1 MSTLSITAANTLP
14 AGGLQGCFVG
24 RIWLPMRSGGTPGAK
39 GAKAGPTPVLVADDG
54 VYDLSATSPTLSGLL
69 AMDDPAAAAR
79 DGKGEKLG
87 EVTAVLANSAYQD
100 QDQDQPYFLAPSDL
114 QALKACGVTFVRS
127 MLERVIEEQAK
138 GDPDQATEIRK
149 AITAEIGQSLADV
162 VPGSDEAARIKAVL
176 TERGLWSQYLEVGI
190 GPDAEVF
197 TKSQPMAAVGTGAEI
212 GIHPKSTWNNPEPE
226 VVLAIAPSGTIVGAC
241 LGNDVNLRDFEGRSA
256 LLLGKAKDNRGSC
269 AVGPFIRLFDDGFNL
284 DHVRA
289 MEVSLSVT
297 GADGFELQGQ
307 SSIAEISRDLGDLA
321 AYACGAHNQFPDGL
335 LLFTG
340 TMFAPTEDR
349 DAPGQGF
356 THHLGDIVTI
366 ANPLLGSLTN
376 QINHTDKIPPWT
388 FGIGA
393 LMKNL
398 AGRGLL

>member
-1 MSTLSITAANTLP
+1 MTILTLNAANTLP
-14 AGGLQGCFVG
+14 EAGLAGCFVG
-24 RIWLPMRSGGTPGAK
+24 RVWRPENGG
-39 GAKAGPTPVLVADDG
+39 GPVPVLIEEQG
-54 VYDLSATSPTLSGLL
+54 VFDLSALSPTLAGILT
-69 AMDDPAAAAR
+69 MDNPAAAVRAAAR
-79 DGKGEKLG
+79 PAAARLG
-87 EVTAVLANSAYQD
+87 DVGAMLANSAHQTRNSSK
-100 QDQDQPYFLAPSDL
+100 PYFLAPADL

-127 MLERVIEEQAK
+127 MLERVIEEKAK
-138 GDPDQATEIRK
+138 GEPEQAAEIRNL
-149 AITAEIGQSLADV
+149 IGGEIGQSLADI
-162 VPGSDEAARIKAVL
+162 VPGSEAAARIKAVL

-197 TKSQPMAAVGTGAEI
+197 TKAQPLSAVGIGAEI
-212 GIHPKSTWNNPEPE
+212 GIHPNSTWNNPEPE
-226 VVLAIAPSGTIVGAC
+226 VVLAIAPSGRIVGAT

-256 LLLGKAKDNRGSC
+256 LLLGKAKDNRASC

-289 MEVSLSVT
+289 MEIELSVS
-297 GADGFELQGQ
+297 GADGFDMRGR
-307 SSIAEISRDLGDLA
+307 SSLAEISRDLADLA
-321 AYACGAHNQFPDGL
+321 AYACGPHNQFPDGL

-376 QINHTDKIPPWT
+376 QVNHTDKIPPWT
-388 FGIGA
+388 FGLGA
-393 LMKNL
+393 LMASL
-398 AGRGLL
+398 ARRGLL

>member
-1 MSTLSITAANTLP
+1 MTAAMTTLSLSAQNTLP
-14 AGGLQGCFVG
+14 RNGLEGCFVG
-24 RIWLPMRSGGTPGAK
+24 RVWLPGGG
-39 GAKAGPTPVLVADDG
+39 GGPTPVLISDDG
-54 VYDLSATSPTLSGLL
+54 VFDLTGTSPTLAGLL
-69 AMDDPAAAAR
+69 AMDDPAAAAIAGR
-79 DGKGEKLG
+79 GDRLG
-87 EVTAVLANSAYQD
+87 DADAIITNSAHQTRD
-100 QDQDQPYFLAPSDL
+100 PEQPYFLAPTDL

-138 GDPDQATEIRK
+138 GDPQQAAEIRD
-149 AITAEIGQSLADV
+149 AIGAEIGASLADI
-162 VPGSDEAARIKAVL
+162 VPGSQEAARIKGVL
-176 TERGLWSQYLEVGI
+176 VERGLWSQYLEVGI

-197 TKSQPMAAVGTGAEI
+197 TKSQPMAAVGMGAEI
-212 GIHPKSTWNNPEPE
+212 GIHPRSTWSNPEPE
-226 VVLAIAPSGTIVGAC
+226 IVLAIAPSGRIVGAT

-256 LLLGKAKDNRGSC
+256 LLLGKAKDNRASC
-269 AVGPFIRLFDDGFNL
+269 AIGPFIRLFDDGFNL

-289 MEVSLSVT
+289 MDISLSVV
-297 GADGFELQGQ
+297 GEDGFTLQGQ
-307 SSIAEISRDLGDLA
+307 SSIAEISRDLADLA
-321 AYACGAHNQFPDGL
+321 SYACGPHNQFPDGL

-366 ANPLLGSLTN
+366 ANPSLGSLTN

-398 AGRGLL
+398 AARGLL

>member
-1 MSTLSITAANTLP
+1 MTSFSLSAANTLP
-14 AGGLQGCFVG
+14 DDGLSGCFLG
-24 RIWLPMRSGGTPGAK
+24 RVWLPGPGG
-39 GAKAGPTPVLVADDG
+39 GPTPVLAADDG
-54 VYDLSATSPTLSGLL
+54 VFDLSAAAPTLAGLL
-69 AMDDPAAAAR
+69 AMDDPVAAAR
-79 DGKGEKLG
+79 AGKGQAIADL
-87 EVTAVLANSAYQD
+87 ADLLANSGHHD
-100 QDQDQPYFLAPSDL
+100 RDDNRPYLLAPCDL

-138 GDPDQATEIRK
+138 GDPDQAAEIRN
-149 AITAEIGQSLADV
+149 AIGAEIGSSLADV
-162 VPGSDEAARIKAVL
+162 VPGSDEAARIKDVL
-176 TERGLWSQYLEVGI
+176 SERGLWSQYLEVGI

-212 GIHPKSTWNNPEPE
+212 GIHPNSTWNNPEPE
-226 VVLAIAPSGTIVGAC
+226 VVLVIAPSGRIVGAT

-256 LLLGKAKDNRGSC
+256 LLLGKAKDNRASC
-269 AVGPFIRLFDDGFNL
+269 AVGPFIRLFDDSFTL
-284 DHVRA
+284 DDVRQ
-289 MEVSLSVT
+289 MEISLTVTGEDDFKLEGRSSLS
-297 GADGFELQGQ
+297 
-307 SSIAEISRDLGDLA
+307 EISRDPAELA
-321 AYACGAHNQFPDGL
+321 AYACGVHNQYPDGL

-366 ANPLLGSLTN
+366 ANPLLGSLRN
-376 QINHTDKIPPWT
+376 QVNHTDKIAPWE

-393 LMKNL
+393 LMANL

>member
-1 MSTLSITAANTLP
+1 MTTISLSAANTLP
-14 AGGLQGCFVG
+14 NDGPDGCLVG
-24 RIWLPMRSGGTPGAK
+24 RIWLPGAD
-39 GAKAGPTPVLVADDG
+39 GGPTPVLIRNGG
-54 VYDLSATSPTLSGLL
+54 VHDLTGVSPTLAGLL
-69 AMDDPAAAAR
+69 ALDDPAAAAR
-79 DGKGEKLG
+79 AGGGERLG
-87 EVTAVLANSAYQD
+87 DVEAILANSAHQSLD
-100 QDQDQPYFLAPSDL
+100 VNQPYFLAPADL

-127 MLERVIEEQAK
+127 MLERVIEEKAK
-138 GDPDQATEIRK
+138 GDPDQAAEIRVV
-149 AITAEIGQSLADV
+149 IGDEIGESLADV

-176 TERGLWSQYLEVGI
+176 TERGMWSQYLEVGI

-197 TKSQPMAAVGTGAEI
+197 TKAQPMAAVGTGAEI

-226 VVLAIAPSGTIVGAC
+226 VVLSIAPSGKIVGAC

-256 LLLGKAKDNRGSC
+256 LLLGKAKDNRASC

-289 MEVSLSVT
+289 MEISLTVQGT
-297 GADGFELQGQ
+297 DGYELQGQ
-307 SSIAEISRDLGDLA
+307 SSLAEISRDLADLA
-321 AYACGAHNQFPDGL
+321 AYARGPHNQFPDGL

-340 TMFAPTEDR
+340 TLFAPTEDR
-349 DAPGQGF
+349 DSPGQGF

-366 ANPLLGSLTN
+366 ANPMLGSLTN
-376 QINHTDKIPPWT
+376 QVNHTDKIPPWT

-393 LMKNL
+393 LMANL

>member
-1 MSTLSITAANTLP
+1 MTTLSLNAANTLP
-14 AGGLQGCFVG
+14 EAGLAGCFVG
-24 RIWLPMRSGGTPGAK
+24 RIWLPGAD
-39 GAKAGPTPVLVADDG
+39 GGPTPVLISDEG
-54 VYDLSATSPTLSGLL
+54 VFDLSSLAPTLAGLL
-69 AMDDPAAAAR
+69 AMDNPAAAAVAAVNSGAAR
-79 DGKGEKLG
+79 LG
-87 EVTAVLANSAYQD
+87 DLTGMLANSAHQSRNSSK
-100 QDQDQPYFLAPSDL
+100 PYFLAPADL

-138 GDPDQATEIRK
+138 GDPEQAAEIRA
-149 AITAEIGQSLADV
+149 AIGAEIGQSLADV
-162 VPGSDEAARIKAVL
+162 VPGSDDAARIKAVL
-176 TERGLWSQYLEVGI
+176 TGRGLWSQYLEVGI

-197 TKSQPMAAVGTGAEI
+197 TKAQPLAAVGIGAEI
-212 GIHPKSTWNNPEPE
+212 GIHPRSTWSNPEPE
-226 VVLAIAPSGTIVGAC
+226 VVLAIAPSGRIVGAC

-256 LLLGKAKDNRGSC
+256 LLLGKAKDNRASC
-269 AVGPFIRLFDDGFNL
+269 AIGPFIRLFDDGFNL
-284 DHVRA
+284 DQVRE
-289 MEVSLSVT
+289 MEISLTVSGT
-297 GADGFELQGQ
+297 DGFELQGR
-307 SSIAEISRDLGDLA
+307 SSIAEISRDLSDLA
-321 AYACGAHNQFPDGL
+321 AYACSTHNQFPDGL

-376 QINHTDKIPPWT
+376 QVNHTDKIPPWT

-393 LMKNL
+393 LMANL

>member
-1 MSTLSITAANTLP
+1 MTTISLSAENTLP
-14 AGGLQGCFVG
+14 EDSLRGGSFVG
-24 RIWLPMRSGGTPGAK
+24 RVWLPGAD
-39 GAKAGPTPVLVADDG
+39 GGPTPVLVADDG
-54 VYDLSATSPTLSGLL
+54 VFDLSGVAPTLAGLL
-69 AMDDPAAAAR
+69 ALDNPGDAAR
-79 DGKGEKLG
+79 AGNGERLG
-87 EVTAVLANSAYQD
+87 DVGAMIANSAHNAHGD
-100 QDQDQPYFLAPSDL
+100 SDDGRPYFLAPSDL

-138 GDPDQATEIRK
+138 GDPVQAAEIRN
-149 AITAEIGQSLADV
+149 AIGAEIGASLADV
-162 VPGSDEAARIKAVL
+162 VPGSDEAARIKGVL

-190 GPDAEVF
+190 GPDAEIF
-197 TKSQPMAAVGTGAEI
+197 TKSQPMAAVGIGAEI
-212 GIHPKSTWNNPEPE
+212 GIHPNSTWSNPEPE
-226 VVLAIAPSGTIVGAC
+226 VVLAIAPSGNIVGVT

-256 LLLGKAKDNRGSC
+256 LLLGKAKDNRASC
-269 AVGPFIRLFDDGFNL
+269 AVGPFIRLFDDAFNL
-284 DHVRA
+284 DHVRD
-289 MEVSLSVT
+289 MHISLSVT
-297 GADGFELQGQ
+297 GTDGFALQGT
-307 SSIAEISRDLGDLA
+307 SSLAEISRDLGDLA
-321 AYACGAHNQFPDGL
+321 AYARGPHNHFPDGL

-376 QINHTDKIPPWT
+376 QVNHTDKIPQWT

-393 LMKNL
+393 LMANL